1 MNNPRSLPGTRRQLL
16 SAVGAAALAQA
27 FPSGAAPAPQAQHP
41 PRPAAAPPEPG
52 RLVLGCQMWGSND
65 ASLLYYQRYGVAHI
79 MASPPKPDADGRWSV
94 ADLVAVREHVAK
106 SGIAVEMLPLPGSFD
121 NILLGLSPARDR
133 DLDTMCANIRAA
145 GEAGIP
151 ALHYNI
157 ATGIYRGPT
166 ETYRTD
172 LKAPGRGGTYYDTWK
187 EADALKLPNAP
198 QERLG
203 PPAEVMWERIT
214 YLLKRIVPAAA
225 AAKVRLAMHPP
236 DPPWPRGFWGVDR
249 VPGTFAELQR
259 YISIEENPY
268 HGLLFCQGTICEMLS
283 DPAREIGEVIR
294 YFGRRGKI
302 FAVHFR
308 NIRGRRGDFQ
318 EVFPDEGDVDMLAA
332 LRAYRECGCAGM
344 VEPDHVPGKNRETIV
359 FAYGYIRA
367 LLQTVYEGA

>member
-1 MNNPRSLPGTRRQLL
+1 MNHPSSLPATRRQLL
-16 SAVGAAALAQA
+16 SAVGTAALAQA
-27 FPSGAAPAPQAQHP
+27 FHSGAAPAGKALHP

-94 ADLVAVREHVAK
+94 ADLVAVRERVAK
-106 SGIAVEMLPLPGSFD
+106 SGIAVEMLPLPGNFD

-187 EADALKLPNAP
+187 ETDALKLPNAP
-198 QERLG
+198 KERLG

-259 YISIEENPY
+259 YIAIEENPY
-268 HGLLFCQGTICEMLS
+268 HGLLFCQGTICEMLAE
-283 DPAREIGEVIR
+283 PAREIGEVIR

-308 NIRGRRGDFQ
+308 DRKS
-318 EVFPDEGDVDMLAA
+318 VV
-332 LRAYRECGCAGM
+332 
-344 VEPDHVPGKNRETIV
+344 
-359 FAYGYIRA
+359 
-367 LLQTVYEGA
+367 

>member
-1 MNNPRSLPGTRRQLL
+1 MPSPRLNRRQLL
-16 SAVGAAALAQA
+16 STVGAAAVAQTLR
-27 FPSGAAPAPQAQHP
+27 GAAPPTVSPAPPA
-41 PRPAAAPPEPG
+41 RPANAPPEPG
-52 RLVLGCQMWGSND
+52 RLVLGCQMWGSD
-65 ASLLYYQRYGVAHI
+65 PTSLLYYQRYGVAHI
-79 MASPPKPDADGRWSV
+79 MASPPKLDADGRWNV
-94 ADLVAVREHVAK
+94 ADLVAVRERVAQA
-106 SGIAVEMLPLPGSFD
+106 GIAVEMLPLPGLFD

-172 LKAPGRGGTYYDTWK
+172 LKAPGRGGTFYDTWK
-187 EADALKLPNAP
+187 EADALKLSNAP
-198 QERLG
+198 PQRLG

-259 YISIEENPY
+259 YLAIEENPY
-268 HGLLFCQGTICEMLS
+268 HGLLFCQGTICEMLA
-283 DPAREIGEVIR
+283 DPAREIGDVIR
-294 YFGRRGKI
+294 HFGRRGKI
-302 FAVHFR
+302 FAIHFR

-332 LRAYRECGCAGM
+332 LRAYKECGCAGM

-359 FAYGYIRA
+359 FAYGYIRG